1 MDKSALFY
9 NIKSF
14 ISSNTDIIYKKT
26 ESYDVEKYVILLIQ
40 IAKIRLKT
48 KCLTKIDWKTKTI
61 KVKKESKLNEKQ
73 LATMEWV
80 LNNRL
85 KVFEEVN
92 RIINIYIVNR
102 KD

>member
-9 NIKSF
+9 NIKGF

-92 RIINIYIVNR
+92 RIINIYIVSR

>member
-9 NIKSF
+9 NIKGF

-92 RIINIYIVNR
+92 RIINIYIVTR